1 MAKHT
6 FASLQRRLD
15 SAGFKRDFVRQAI
28 LPDWWDEAVE
38 QDRSLL
44 PDIEIRVAR
53 FLGLSLSVV
62 RDADAPL
69 RSPRYSGAML
79 RRVRDIDGDR
89 LSSAIHAAIKIA
101 GAVTRCMDGTHPA
114 SVEVPPDARSWR
126 ATIDSVSANI
136 TLDDILGDLWRRGI
150 PVVPLE
156 VLPSPNFQGLACIV
170 EGRPAIL
177 LGHKHDQP
185 GRAAFIISHEVGH
198 ISSGD
203 CNSEHPVVVD
213 EEGLIGDDSDM
224 EQLADEYATHVL
236 VGTETIPIVSA
247 TDYRELAQKAADLE
261 IECGADAG
269 AIIYAW
275 AARTRDYSQASMAV
289 RALYR
294 DSGARRLLRDH
305 FDNNVDL
312 EDASETDRTLMRC
325 VYGGQERDAAS
336 Y

>member
-1 MAKHT
+1 MARHT
-6 FASLQRRLD
+6 FASLQRRLA

-28 LPDWWDEAVE
+28 LPDWWDESGE

-53 FLGLSLSVV
+53 FLGLPLSIV
-62 RDADAPL
+62 RDADASL
-69 RSPRYSGAML
+69 RPPHYSSAML

-101 GAVTRCMDGTHPA
+101 GAVTRCMEGDPPESVQLPSDGLSWRSAIERA
-114 SVEVPPDARSWR
+114 SVH
-126 ATIDSVSANI
+126 I
-136 TLDDILGDLWRRGI
+136 TLEDILGDLWRRGI

-170 EGRPAIL
+170 EDRPTIL

-185 GRAAFIISHEVGH
+185 GRVAFIVSHEVGH

-203 CNSEHPVVVD
+203 CTSEHPVVD

-236 VGTETIPIVSA
+236 VGAGTIPTVSA
-247 TDYRELAQKAADLE
+247 TDYRELAQRAADLE
-261 IECGADAG
+261 IEYGADAG

-305 FDNNVDL
+305 FDNNINF
-312 EDASETDRTLMRC
+312 EDASETDRTLLRC
-325 VYGGQERDAAS
+325 VYGGQERVAAS
-336 Y
+336 D